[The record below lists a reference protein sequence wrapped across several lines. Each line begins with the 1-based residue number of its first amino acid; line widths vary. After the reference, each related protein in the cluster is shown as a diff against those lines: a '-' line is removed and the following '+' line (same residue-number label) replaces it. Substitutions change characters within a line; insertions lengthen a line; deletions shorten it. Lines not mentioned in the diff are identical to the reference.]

1 MSNVFL
7 ISDTHFGHTNIIKY
21 CDRPFASADDMD
33 EALVE
38 NWNATVGPYDK
49 VYHLGDVAMSHK
61 KLPIL
66 ERLNGTKILIKGNHD
81 IFALKYYTPYFKD
94 IRATHELGGLIL
106 SHIPLHESESRRFS
120 GNVHGHLHE
129 KTLKQLWY
137 RNVSVEQ
144 INYTPI
150 SLDQVLQD
158 YRDLGFLRS
167 GSAKNSI

>member
-1 MSNVFL
+1 M
-7 ISDTHFGHTNIIKY
+7 
-21 CDRPFASADDMD
+21 
-33 EALVE
+33 VE

-61 KLPIL
+61 KLPVL

-81 IFALKYYTPYFKD
+81 IFALKYYTSYFKD

-129 KTLKQLWY
+129 KNLKQLWY

-158 YRDLGFLRS
+158 YRDLGFLRNE
-167 GSAKNSI
+167 SAKNDI